1 MAKRIGNTKTAGCY
15 PTASEKNTIMKKI
28 LIPLFLII
36 PLLSTAQVKT
46 WTADWDQLRNRPYPQ
61 WFTDAKLGIFIHW
74 GLYSVPS
81 YGSAEDYGEWFLRGL
96 QLEDTLRVNFMK
108 RTYGE
113 DFTYRDFAPMFKA
126 ELFDPDEWA
135 DIFKRSGAGYI
146 ILVSKHH
153 DGYCLW
159 PSIYAPGWNSMD
171 VGPHRNLV
179 GELTKS
185 VRKAGLKMGIYY
197 SLTEWYNPLHRW
209 YTDPN
214 DQIKNYV
221 DQHMIPQFKE
231 VIGSYKPE
239 LIFTDGEWFN
249 KASDFHAAELIAW
262 YYNLVGPDAIV
273 NNRWGGG
280 SDIGFLTPEYSS
292 GIKNSDRPWS
302 EVRGLGRSFALNR
315 NEKLNAYMTPKDLI
329 HFFVKAV
336 SHGGG
341 ITINVGPRADGQIP
355 LLQQERI
362 LKLGEWIETNQE
374 AIYGSKTW
382 KRGGEEQTYF
392 LGRLDPEINFNWVRN
407 SPGKPI
413 AEDSFKAVWTGF
425 IKPDHSEEYTF
436 EAIADDAVRV
446 WIGDQ
451 LIINNWKNVP
461 EHVSSQVMGTDLT
474 ESKTGKIGLQADYMY
489 TIRIEYYEHKQNAS
503 IQLYWSSSM
512 IEKTIVSSEYLFP
525 TKNPLEK
532 RNGLLGTF
540 QSQGQYLGYTTNNG
554 NLYAITLEWP
564 GDKLE
569 LPDMPQPKASTKI
582 RMLGL
587 DRDLNWEYRNKY
599 IIIDLS
605 EIGYEDLP
613 GHDAWTFEIEGL
625 VN

>member
-197 SLTEWYNPLHRW
+197 SLTEWNNPLHRW